1 MTTINQ
7 VVAAAPGESGDL
19 PGMEVSDLPG
29 VNIMLMGPAG
39 TGKTDSI
46 GTIAEISPD
55 LEVFYLGL
63 EPGLETL
70 LGHYKRRKLPMPKN
84 LHWHSLESA
93 KASFSDLL
101 DGAKRINTMSLE
113 TLAKTNDP
121 NRSKHNRFIKLLEVL
136 NNFPDDRTGQK
147 FGCVD
152 TWGPNRILIIDG
164 MAGLARMAMS
174 LVVGNKPVKNVS
186 DWGIAQDQIEKVI
199 NLWTDACKCHFILIA
214 HVEREKDEVLGGIK
228 LMVSTLGAKLA
239 PKLPAMFSDVILS
252 VREGSKF
259 SWDTA
264 NGQAD
269 VKTRNL
275 AISAG
280 LTPDFKPIFTS
291 WLSRGG
297 KFVDTVRDVNSPPD
311 ETE

>member
-1 MTTINQ
+1 MTLEQGTA
-7 VVAAAPGESGDL
+7 VGDSADL
-19 PGMEVSDLPG
+19 PGMELSALPG
-29 VNIMLMGPAG
+29 VNCMLMGPSG
-39 TGKTDSI
+39 TGKTHAI
-46 GTIAEISPD
+46 GTIAEAYPD

-63 EPGLETL
+63 EPGMETL
-70 LGHYKRRKLPMPKN
+70 LGYYKSKGKPLPPN
-84 LHWHSLESA
+84 LHWHYLEAA
-93 KASFSDLL
+93 KASFKDMLE
-101 DGAKRINTMSLE
+101 GAKRVNTMSLE

-136 NNFPDDRTGQK
+136 NDFPDDRTGKK
-147 FGCVD
+147 FGCAD
-152 TWGPNRILIIDG
+152 EWGPNRILVIDG

-174 LVVGNKPVKNVS
+174 LVVGNKPVKNIS

-228 LMVSTLGAKLA
+228 LMVSTLGNKLA
-239 PKLPAMFSDVILS
+239 PKLPAMFSDVILA

-259 SWDTA
+259 TWDTA
-264 NGQAD
+264 NSQAD

-275 AISAG
+275 AIAAG
-280 LTPDFKPIFTS
+280 LPPDFKPIFTS

-297 KFVDTVRDVNSPPD
+297 KFVEGVRDANSPP
-311 ETE
+311 EE